1 MNQLWHSVN
10 SVPSNYD
17 KSSGNW
23 KRASLT
29 ADISALS
36 LQSWRA
42 DGSWDPCLCME
53 EGSERLM
60 DCPAQTHVPCSQG
73 VHRRGALCS
82 KSFNLERVAMVRIYK
97 MKAVGRVNAH
107 CYSPSSAA
115 LELGALI
122 ETNSRLL

>member
-1 MNQLWHSVN
+1 
-10 SVPSNYD
+10 
-17 KSSGNW
+17 
-23 KRASLT
+23 
-29 ADISALS
+29 
-36 LQSWRA
+36 
-42 DGSWDPCLCME
+42 ME
-53 EGSERLM
+53 EGSERLT